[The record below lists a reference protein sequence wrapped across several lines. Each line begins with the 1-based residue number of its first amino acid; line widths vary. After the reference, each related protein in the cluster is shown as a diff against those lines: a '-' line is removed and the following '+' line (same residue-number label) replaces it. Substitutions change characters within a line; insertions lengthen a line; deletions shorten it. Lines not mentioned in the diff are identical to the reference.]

1 MKKYLIFD
9 LDWTLI
15 ESMKETLNIVVTYIL
30 ENFENKDRETIQYYI
45 AQTAWT
51 PLLVQLQETLKW
63 ESEVSI
69 KKACNDIYNEIWK
82 HEWEFF
88 EWVPEKI
95 KELSESYKLFL
106 TTWNS
111 TPVAKKYLIKWW
123 IIDLFE
129 VTLWS
134 DKILKWNDHLEKFKE
149 YSEDE
154 NFYENSY
161 YIWDWNSDR
170 DFAKAKNIDFI
181 HIWNEGIDKYEI
193 KSVINIDNI
202 LK

>member
-1 MKKYLIFD
+1 MKKNLIFD

-15 ESMKETLNIVVTYIL
+15 ESMSETLNIVVKYIL
-30 ENFENKDRETIQYYI
+30 DNFENKDQETVRYYMS
-45 AQTAWT
+45 QSAWT
-51 PLLVQLQETLKW
+51 PLLIQLQKTLVWET
-63 ESEVSI
+63 SDSI
-69 KKACNDIYNEIWK
+69 QKACDDIYEEIWK
-82 HEWEFF
+82 HNWEFF

-95 KELSESYKLFL
+95 KELSKTYKLFL

-111 TPVAKKYLIKWW
+111 TYVAKKYLTKWW

-129 VTLWS
+129 VVLWS
-134 DKILKWNDHLEKFKE
+134 DKILKWNDHLENFKE

-161 YIWDWNSDR
+161 YIWDGNSDR
-170 DFAKAKNIDFI
+170 EFAEAKDIEFI
-181 HIWNEGIDKYEI
+181 HIWNEWIDKYEI